1 VSVRASEA
9 PAPVATA
16 SDLLE
21 SLERPV
27 AAVVRDRVARAVAGQ
42 LALISLALWS
52 LGAVFVAAGK
62 PTILVPQS
70 TVDFPTWFAGP
81 LHLLARDFPVRA
93 YPTAIFFSVVLGA
106 LTAAYAVAVLCAPA
120 LGKRTVVGAIL
131 ALHAI
136 WLLAP
141 TMPLTDV
148 FNYLGY
154 ARLGGLHG
162 INPYLHGIAAARH
175 DPVFALTTWHHLRTP
190 YGPLYTVVT
199 YALAPLPLPVAYW
212 VLKVATVGAS
222 LGCVALLWRCA
233 ELLGRAPLR
242 PVLLYAANPL
252 VLVYGLG
259 GFHNDVFV
267 LLATLGAVVC
277 VLRGRDGRAGAL
289 LAAAVA
295 MKLSAGIL
303 LPFLLLG
310 ARQRRRFLAGAAA
323 AVPPIALVSAIAFG
337 LALPNLGDQS
347 SLLSSFSVPNAL
359 GQLAGLGGAPP
370 WLLDVAVLLTAG
382 AAALLT
388 RAVWR
393 GRMSWLAGAGWA
405 TLALILGLAWLQP
418 WYAMWLLPLAA
429 LAASRQLVRWT
440 LALCLYLLLTFIPVT
455 GIALAA
461 LHYAPMD
468 SAVGRASI
476 ARMHALQGLPIPHA
490 PRHRRHHGGS
500 KRSHVRGRHGH
511 RRRGVGTEVA
521 RTAGSR
527 GA

>member
-1 VSVRASEA
+1 MSAGASDA
-9 PAPVATA
+9 PAGAAAA
-16 SDLLE
+16 SLIE
-21 SLERPV
+21 SLERPMSV
-27 AAVVRDRVARAVAGQ
+27 ALRRRSRALAGR
-42 LALISLALWS
+42 LALLSLALCS
-52 LGAVFVAAGK
+52 FAIVFVAAGQ

-70 TVDFPTWFAGP
+70 TVDFPGWLAGP
-81 LHLLARDFPVRA
+81 LHLLARGFPVRA
-93 YPTAIFFSVVLGA
+93 TPTAVFFSVTLA
-106 LTAAYAVAVLCAPA
+106 LLSAAYAVAVLCAA
-120 LGKRTVVGAIL
+120 ELSARAVVVAIV

-162 INPYLHGIAAARH
+162 IDPYLHGIGAARH
-175 DPVFALTTWHHLRTP
+175 DPVYLLTTWHHLRSP
-190 YGPLYTVVT
+190 YGPLYTLAT

-212 VLKVATVGAS
+212 ALKLATVAAS

-233 ELLGRAPLR
+233 RLLERAPLR

-267 LLATLGAVVC
+267 LLATLGAVTL
-277 VLRGRDGRAGAL
+277 VLSRRDAGAGAL
-289 LAAAVA
+289 LTVAVA

-310 ARQRRRFLAGAAA
+310 AHRRARFLAGAAA
-323 AVPPIALVSAIAFG
+323 AVPPVAVASLLAFG
-337 LALPNLGDQS
+337 PALPNLGDQS

-359 GQLAGLGGAPP
+359 GQLVGLGGAPP
-370 WLLDVAVLLTAG
+370 WLLAVCGLLTA
-382 AAALLT
+382 AATAALT
-388 RAVWR
+388 WAVWR
-393 GRMSWLAGAGWA
+393 RRIGWLAGAGWA

-429 LAASRQLVRWT
+429 LAASRALVRWT
-440 LALCLYLLLTFIPVT
+440 LALCLYLLLTFVPVT
-455 GIALAA
+455 GMALSAIG
-461 LHYAPMD
+461 YEPMD

-476 ARMHALQGLPIPHA
+476 ARMHALQGLPLGRPSRD
-490 PRHRRHHGGS
+490 RHRGEE
-500 KRSHVRGRHGH
+500 RGRHGRRLRH
-511 RRRGVGTEVA
+511 RPRHGSGPEVA
-521 RTAGSR
+521 SAGH
-527 GA
+527 GDT